1 MLSLLLQLLRR
12 TRIHALR
19 RRRHR
24 RRRRPHHVDVHGS
37 DRTEPNRVGD
47 KRRESLLRPLL
58 RTVYPRRERDGSERS
73 SNRPKKKTRG
83 DRRRATK
90 CSTTPCACLPQRL
103 RGMGRAWFW
112 LPCRQFQRA
121 KGLCRL
127 GKGACGE
134 GSGQASGG
142 EQGARFAGR
151 RRAAFGIRCGGRAKL
166 KIDFKRSG
174 QEEKKVGD
182 PLQPFNVLST
192 VEVDTKKGRKTECQP
207 DEVRGPTDRPER
219 EEAGRRRAGSSP
231 RFHTGQATR
240 DSDSNSVLRN
250 NNHVPNHPPPSAS
263 PLRSCNTAL
272 VRRPERYEGTLV
284 AMP

>member
-1 MLSLLLQLLRR
+1 
-12 TRIHALR
+12 
-19 RRRHR
+19 
-24 RRRRPHHVDVHGS
+24 
-37 DRTEPNRVGD
+37 
-47 KRRESLLRPLL
+47 
-58 RTVYPRRERDGSERS
+58 
-73 SNRPKKKTRG
+73 
-83 DRRRATK
+83 
-90 CSTTPCACLPQRL
+90 
-103 RGMGRAWFW
+103 MGRAWFW

-151 RRAAFGIRCGGRAKL
+151 RRAAFGIRWGVRCGGRAKL

-174 QEEKKVGD
+174 QEEKKVGG
-182 PLQPFNVLST
+182 PLQPSNVLST
-192 VEVDTKKGRKTECQP
+192 ADVDRQPAMKKGRTTECQP
-207 DEVRGPTDRPER
+207 DEVRGRDRPTR
-219 EEAGRRRAGSSP
+219 EAGRRRAGSSP

-250 NNHVPNHPPPSAS
+250 NNHVPNHPSPSAS

-272 VRRPERYEGTLV
+272 VRPPERSEGTLSRCSK
-284 AMP
+284 PSQIQQLHTPFPPSSQRHPNSRPPTPKLCLISH